1 MNKTTSFLFAVA
13 MAFSAMSQTVDL
25 RFTGQL
31 SGGSF
36 VCLDSVKVENITRAW
51 SETLVYPDTVLSFT
65 NVGINDVQGGV
76 SSLSAYPNPMGGLT
90 TVSMSLAQSGTVTIS
105 VYDLSGRSVA
115 WHSAFLE
122 AGAYAFNVSLEAQQ
136 VYLLAV
142 ATPTGRQTLKLV
154 NTHGGSSNAVSNLI
168 FTGVAVAKGVTTR
181 PFGMGDA
188 MKYTGYA
195 TFDRRKLKSAAKHQC
210 QDGSE
215 DITLVFDEASV
226 MPQGALT
233 GVFSVSQ
240 NGRVHFSSGNLQ
252 WSATGGMMSTTT
264 HTVAGAGTADGTWRF
279 APNQWDVIG
288 ESNANISSSY
298 NGWIDLFG
306 WGTSGYGNKHP
317 YLIEQRPAFYVNG
330 VNSISG
336 TNYDWGVFN
345 AISNG
350 GDAPDLWRTLTFD
363 EMQYLLF
370 YRHTLS
376 GIIFAKAT
384 LENTAG
390 LVLFPDNW
398 DSTAFAI
405 NNANDGGADFSVN
418 NIVQSDWISILE
430 PAGCV
435 FLPAAGYRYGT
446 QINDVGVSGNVW
458 LSTYYDERD
467 AHSLRFTGTGMR
479 SFGNF
484 RYCGGSVRLV
494 CDETAILPI
503 VTTDSISNLDDHSAR
518 TGGNVVSDGGTP
530 VTERGVCWS
539 TSPNPTIFGNHT
551 TNGTGTGAF
560 TISLSGLSANTVYY
574 LRAYATNRVGTSYGQ
589 QMVFTTLDIPTVTT
603 AAMSTII
610 DTTAT
615 GGGRVTFDGNT
626 TVTARGVCWDTTHN
640 PTISGNHTTNGGGTG
655 SFTSI
660 LTQLIP
666 STTYY
671 VRAYATNIIGT
682 AYGAELSFTTLALP
696 SVSTTMASNVS
707 DSGATS
713 GGRVTNDGG
722 TPVTARGVCWST
734 SQYPTVA
741 DSYTIDGSGTGIFTS
756 LLPRLIPGT
765 TYYVRAYAT
774 NAIGTSYGAQVNFTT
789 LSMPIVVTVDTSD
802 ITDTSLTVSGR
813 VNSEGGLSVTA
824 RGFCWDTLPN
834 PTIAGSHSTNGI
846 GLGNYSTH
854 IGGLS
859 MSTVYYVRAY
869 ATNALGTSYGTQ
881 IMFKTDT
888 LPMVR
893 IDSVTHI
900 ADTSI
905 NTSGAVY
912 SAGGA
917 AVSVRG
923 VCWSTSPNPTIADSR
938 TIDGNGTGRFNSL
951 ITGLAPGTTYYL
963 RPYCSNAV
971 GVSYGNQ
978 MVVTTYDLPTV
989 VTTTV
994 HTIINISATAVGN
1007 VTADGGTPVTVRGIC
1022 WDTLQNPTIGGSHT
1036 TNGSGLGTFSA
1047 SMTVLIPGTTY
1058 YVRAYA
1064 TNTIG
1069 TAYGQQIAFM
1079 AHTTP
1084 TVVTDTISNIT
1095 GTTALCG
1102 GTVVLDGD
1110 TTVTT
1115 RGICWDTLPN
1125 PVINGRR
1132 TADGS
1137 GLGHYSSNMIG
1148 LAPNTTYYVRAYAT
1162 NAHGTV
1168 YGAQVSF
1175 TTPSVVPTVT
1185 TTAASNITSTSAT
1198 LGGNVTS
1205 DGGATVTAR
1214 GVCWGTSP
1222 NPTVSGSHTTNGSGV
1237 GTFTSRRTGLTP
1249 GTTYY
1254 VRAYATNSV
1263 GTGYGNQVT
1272 FKTSAVVPT
1281 VTTAAASNITSTSA
1295 TTGGN
1300 VTSDGGATVTARGVC
1315 WSTSPNP
1322 TVSGSHTTDG
1332 SGTGT
1337 FTSRLAGLTPG
1348 TYYVRA
1354 YATNSAGTG
1363 YGNQVT
1369 FTTSNTFSVS
1379 ANDRVVFSPGNLQW
1393 SAKNGGSTA
1402 TTHTVAGGG
1411 TAAGTWRFAPNQW
1424 DTIGANN
1431 RNISSSYSGWIDL
1444 FGWGTSGYNN
1454 KYPYMT
1460 NNTTNL
1466 DYGNGTNNISGTN
1479 YDWGVYNAIYNPKT
1493 QTTDAPGTWRTL
1505 TEDELIYLIHD
1516 RNTPSGISYA
1526 KATVNGVPGLILV
1539 PDNWSSS
1546 TYALNSTNTSGAAFS
1561 ANVLTA
1567 AQWAT
1572 LENAGC
1578 AFLPAAGRRLGTS
1591 VSNVGSSGDYWSTT
1605 TESFHNDA
1613 YYLNFGGGV
1622 SAGIIHYRYYG
1633 RSVRLVRTAQ

>member
-90 TVSMSLAQSGTVTIS
+90 TVSMSLAQSGTVIIS

-195 TFDRRKLKSAAKHQC
+195 TFDRRKLKSAAKHQR

-660 LTQLIP
+660 LTQLVP

-741 DSYTIDGSGTGIFTS
+741 DSHTIDGSGTGIFTS

-789 LSMPIVVTVDTSD
+789 LSMPIVVTVDTND

-824 RGFCWDTLPN
+824 
-834 PTIAGSHSTNGI
+834 
-846 GLGNYSTH
+846 
-854 IGGLS
+854 
-859 MSTVYYVRAY
+859 
-869 ATNALGTSYGTQ
+869 
-881 IMFKTDT
+881 
-888 LPMVR
+888 
-893 IDSVTHI
+893 
-900 ADTSI
+900 
-905 NTSGAVY
+905 
-912 SAGGA
+912 
-917 AVSVRG
+917 
-923 VCWSTSPNPTIADSR
+923 
-938 TIDGNGTGRFNSL
+938 
-951 ITGLAPGTTYYL
+951 
-963 RPYCSNAV
+963 
-971 GVSYGNQ
+971 
-978 MVVTTYDLPTV
+978 
-989 VTTTV
+989 
-994 HTIINISATAVGN
+994 
-1007 VTADGGTPVTVRGIC
+1007 
-1022 WDTLQNPTIGGSHT
+1022 
-1036 TNGSGLGTFSA
+1036 
-1047 SMTVLIPGTTY
+1047 
-1058 YVRAYA
+1058 
-1064 TNTIG
+1064 
-1069 TAYGQQIAFM
+1069 
-1079 AHTTP
+1079 
-1084 TVVTDTISNIT
+1084 
-1095 GTTALCG
+1095 
-1102 GTVVLDGD
+1102 
-1110 TTVTT
+1110 
-1115 RGICWDTLPN
+1115 
-1125 PVINGRR
+1125 
-1132 TADGS
+1132 
-1137 GLGHYSSNMIG
+1137 
-1148 LAPNTTYYVRAYAT
+1148 
-1162 NAHGTV
+1162 
-1168 YGAQVSF
+1168 
-1175 TTPSVVPTVT
+1175 
-1185 TTAASNITSTSAT
+1185 
-1198 LGGNVTS
+1198 
-1205 DGGATVTAR
+1205 
-1214 GVCWGTSP
+1214 
-1222 NPTVSGSHTTNGSGV
+1222 
-1237 GTFTSRRTGLTP
+1237 
-1249 GTTYY
+1249 
-1254 VRAYATNSV
+1254 
-1263 GTGYGNQVT
+1263 
-1272 FKTSAVVPT
+1272 
-1281 VTTAAASNITSTSA
+1281 
-1295 TTGGN
+1295 
-1300 VTSDGGATVTARGVC
+1300 
-1315 WSTSPNP
+1315 
-1322 TVSGSHTTDG
+1322 
-1332 SGTGT
+1332 
-1337 FTSRLAGLTPG
+1337 
-1348 TYYVRA
+1348 
-1354 YATNSAGTG
+1354 
-1363 YGNQVT
+1363 
-1369 FTTSNTFSVS
+1369 
-1379 ANDRVVFSPGNLQW
+1379 
-1393 SAKNGGSTA
+1393 
-1402 TTHTVAGGG
+1402 
-1411 TAAGTWRFAPNQW
+1411 
-1424 DTIGANN
+1424 
-1431 RNISSSYSGWIDL
+1431 
-1444 FGWGTSGYNN
+1444 
-1454 KYPYMT
+1454 
-1460 NNTTNL
+1460 
-1466 DYGNGTNNISGTN
+1466 
-1479 YDWGVYNAIYNPKT
+1479 
-1493 QTTDAPGTWRTL
+1493 
-1505 TEDELIYLIHD
+1505 
-1516 RNTPSGISYA
+1516 
-1526 KATVNGVPGLILV
+1526 
-1539 PDNWSSS
+1539 
-1546 TYALNSTNTSGAAFS
+1546 
-1561 ANVLTA
+1561 
-1567 AQWAT
+1567 
-1572 LENAGC
+1572 
-1578 AFLPAAGRRLGTS
+1578 
-1591 VSNVGSSGDYWSTT
+1591 
-1605 TESFHNDA
+1605 
-1613 YYLNFGGGV
+1613 
-1622 SAGIIHYRYYG
+1622 
-1633 RSVRLVRTAQ
+1633 

>member
-51 SETLVYPDTVLSFT
+51 NETLVYPDTVLSFT
-65 NVGINDVQGGV
+65 NVGINDIQGGV
-76 SSLSAYPNPMGGLT
+76 SSLSAYPNPMGGRT

-154 NTHGGSSNAVSNLI
+154 NLHGGSSNAVSNLI

-181 PFGMGDA
+181 PFGTGDA

-195 TFDRRKLKSAAKHQC
+195 TFDRRKLKSAAKHQR

-215 DITLVFDEASV
+215 DITLVFNEASV

-233 GVFSVSQ
+233 GVFSISQ
-240 NGRVHFSSGNLQ
+240 SGRVHFSSGNLQ
-252 WSATGGMMSTTT
+252 WSATGGTMSTTT

-376 GIIFAKAT
+376 GILFAKAT

-467 AHSLRFTGTGMR
+467 AHSLRFTGTGVR

-494 CDETAILPI
+494 CDETAIQPI
-503 VTTDSISNLDDHSAR
+503 VTTDSISNLDDHSAL

-539 TSPNPTIFGNHT
+539 TSPNPTVSGNHT
-551 TNGTGTGAF
+551 TNGTGTG
-560 TISLSGLSANTVYY
+560 
-574 LRAYATNRVGTSYGQ
+574 
-589 QMVFTTLDIPTVTT
+589 
-603 AAMSTII
+603 
-610 DTTAT
+610 
-615 GGGRVTFDGNT
+615 
-626 TVTARGVCWDTTHN
+626 
-640 PTISGNHTTNGGGTG
+640 
-655 SFTSI
+655 SFTSS
-660 LTQLIP
+660 LTGL
-666 STTYY
+666 
-671 VRAYATNIIGT
+671 T
-682 AYGAELSFTTLALP
+682 A
-696 SVSTTMASNVS
+696 
-707 DSGATS
+707 
-713 GGRVTNDGG
+713 
-722 TPVTARGVCWST
+722 
-734 SQYPTVA
+734 
-741 DSYTIDGSGTGIFTS
+741 
-756 LLPRLIPGT
+756 GT

-774 NAIGTSYGAQVNFTT
+774 NAA
-789 LSMPIVVTVDTSD
+789 
-802 ITDTSLTVSGR
+802 
-813 VNSEGGLSVTA
+813 
-824 RGFCWDTLPN
+824 
-834 PTIAGSHSTNGI
+834 
-846 GLGNYSTH
+846 
-854 IGGLS
+854 
-859 MSTVYYVRAY
+859 
-869 ATNALGTSYGTQ
+869 
-881 IMFKTDT
+881 
-888 LPMVR
+888 
-893 IDSVTHI
+893 
-900 ADTSI
+900 
-905 NTSGAVY
+905 
-912 SAGGA
+912 
-917 AVSVRG
+917 
-923 VCWSTSPNPTIADSR
+923 
-938 TIDGNGTGRFNSL
+938 
-951 ITGLAPGTTYYL
+951 
-963 RPYCSNAV
+963 
-971 GVSYGNQ
+971 
-978 MVVTTYDLPTV
+978 
-989 VTTTV
+989 
-994 HTIINISATAVGN
+994 
-1007 VTADGGTPVTVRGIC
+1007 
-1022 WDTLQNPTIGGSHT
+1022 
-1036 TNGSGLGTFSA
+1036 
-1047 SMTVLIPGTTY
+1047 
-1058 YVRAYA
+1058 
-1064 TNTIG
+1064 G
-1069 TAYGQQIAFM
+1069 TAYGSQITF
-1079 AHTTP
+1079 T
-1084 TVVTDTISNIT
+1084 
-1095 GTTALCG
+1095 TTA
-1102 GTVVLDGD
+1102 VL
-1110 TTVTT
+1110 
-1115 RGICWDTLPN
+1115 
-1125 PVINGRR
+1125 
-1132 TADGS
+1132 
-1137 GLGHYSSNMIG
+1137 
-1148 LAPNTTYYVRAYAT
+1148 
-1162 NAHGTV
+1162 
-1168 YGAQVSF
+1168 
-1175 TTPSVVPTVT
+1175 PTVT
-1185 TTAASNITSTSAT
+1185 TTAASNITDS
-1198 LGGNVTS
+1198 
-1205 DGGATVTAR
+1205 
-1214 GVCWGTSP
+1214 
-1222 NPTVSGSHTTNGSGV
+1222 
-1237 GTFTSRRTGLTP
+1237 
-1249 GTTYY
+1249 
-1254 VRAYATNSV
+1254 
-1263 GTGYGNQVT
+1263 
-1272 FKTSAVVPT
+1272 
-1281 VTTAAASNITSTSA
+1281 SA

-1322 TVSGSHTTDG
+1322 TISGRHTTDG
-1332 SGTGT
+1332 SGIGT

-1369 FTTSNTFSVS
+1369 FTTPNTFSVS

-1393 SAKNGGSTA
+1393 SATNGGSTA
-1402 TTHTVAGGG
+1402 TTHTVEGGG

-1444 FGWGTSGYNN
+1444 FGWGTSGYSN

-1460 NNTTNL
+1460 SHTTNL
-1466 DYGNGTNNISGTN
+1466 DYGNGANNISGTN

-1505 TEDELIYLIHD
+1505 TNAEWSYLID
-1516 RNTPSGISYA
+1516 TRSTTSGIRYA
-1526 KATVNGVPGLILV
+1526 KATVNGVAGLIIV
-1539 PDNWSSS
+1539 PDNWSAT
-1546 TYALNSTNTSGAAFS
+1546 TYALNSTNTSGAAFN

-1572 LENAGC
+1572 FFENAGC
-1578 AFLPAAGRRLGTS
+1578 VFLPAAGRRLGTS
-1591 VSNVGSSGDYWSTT
+1591 VSDVGSRGDYWSTT

-1613 YYLNFGGGV
+1613 LLLSFEGGGGV
-1622 SAGIIHYRYYG
+1622 YSSMIHYRYYG
-1633 RSVRLVRTAQ
+1633 WSVRLVRTAQ